1 MDNRSLKTTLITA
14 YFDNKEGYEY
24 EDVMSGGGVERV
36 TSSRRAVS
44 GQCGKFGIDGV

>member
-1 MDNRSLKTTLITA
+1 MKTTLATA
-14 YFDNKEGYEY
+14 YLDNKEGYEY
-24 EDVMSGGGVERV
+24 EDVMSGSGVELA